1 MGTEK
6 FREVPLISLIS
17 IVSSELPVCS
27 GAVYQVDSC
36 LCHMDQCLEAV
47 RWAAIGRAVVT

>member
-1 MGTEK
+1 MEC
-6 FREVPLISLIS
+6 REVPLIPLIG

-47 RWAAIGRAVVT
+47 RWAAIGGAVVT